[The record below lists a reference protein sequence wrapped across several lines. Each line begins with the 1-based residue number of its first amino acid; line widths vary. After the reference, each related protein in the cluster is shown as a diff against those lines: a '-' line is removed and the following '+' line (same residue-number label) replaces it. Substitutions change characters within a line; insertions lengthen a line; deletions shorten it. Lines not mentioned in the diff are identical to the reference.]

1 MHRLSADRTGRP
13 HIDREM
19 SYRNSGIPK
28 PKVDA
33 GSGATP
39 TIPPGSL
46 VAITDNADPMDAD
59 VYRTATRLR
68 HHQHRVVC
76 QVPVFAKSAS
86 ASENSLISPSRSLSV
101 ENNYGYQDPFGPTQ
115 VRSHSQASRGWTST
129 STSTAA
135 GWCGQTTPRAP
146 PAWVPK
152 LSTTTSPGPRARG
165 FRIWREAVTA
175 SAPRRQ
181 SGVAAPGQSGQ
192 RGSRAARALWS
203 GSGGRGGVG
212 DLGGG
217 GQLTAEASAASRSG
231 SRSARTRNVAFALA
245 GPAMPDGTKA
255 IDGYPR
261 PHARSVCPASL
272 RAAWRC
278 ASFRLVA
285 RRWPVLRN
293 RGGRPA
299 VRGSRPPR
307 AMIARGRAGAPG
319 RVRAIADARRASGQ
333 ARP

>member
-28 PKVDA
+28 PSQVDA

-46 VAITDNADPMDAD
+46 VAITDNADPMDAV

-86 ASENSLISPSRSLSV
+86 ASENSLISSGRSLSV

-181 SGVAAPGQSGQ
+181 SGVAAPGHQQPRQRSRREYPCEHERRARRPRRQETRSSPNSGIAVSSTLQ
-192 RGSRAARALWS
+192 PCAGSARGPALPRLRESPRCLLAA
-203 GSGGRGGVG
+203 
-212 DLGGG
+212 
-217 GQLTAEASAASRSG
+217 QSAATCKHTWLS
-231 SRSARTRNVAFALA
+231 VA
-245 GPAMPDGTKA
+245 
-255 IDGYPR
+255 
-261 PHARSVCPASL
+261 
-272 RAAWRC
+272 
-278 ASFRLVA
+278 
-285 RRWPVLRN
+285 
-293 RGGRPA
+293 
-299 VRGSRPPR
+299 
-307 AMIARGRAGAPG
+307 
-319 RVRAIADARRASGQ
+319 
-333 ARP
+333 